1 MIVEQAVFLFCEG
14 FLFPQSYWIVHLLNP
29 LIALIL
35 CLFRSVMT
43 VRFCPYANTSN
54 SVLIPGSWKS
64 NKTEIKCLDVK
75 FAENTMQVLKK
86 EREICHKCCDVK
98 VLLKVKR
105 EGFRIYQNGK
115 SCCCQILEKDENQ
128 DGYSDFVAHSSMKY
142 CSCYKL

>member
-1 MIVEQAVFLFCEG
+1 MLLMIVEQAVFLFCEG
-14 FLFPQSYWIVHLLNP
+14 LFLFPQSYWIVHLLNP

-75 FAENTMQVLKK
+75 FAENTMHVLRKK
-86 EREICHKCCDVK
+86 ERFVINV
-98 VLLKVKR
+98 VMTR
-105 EGFRIYQNGK
+105 F
-115 SCCCQILEKDENQ
+115 CQ
-128 DGYSDFVAHSSMKY
+128 
-142 CSCYKL
+142 